1 MEPNTLFDD
10 NTTQEFNGTEVEE
23 NFTANEVEETKLI
36 EELGPR
42 IINLS
47 MTRIA
52 ALTAIGK
59 SNQEIANIYGVKTK
73 DIAQAKV
80 AFGMYKTRKSRDGAA
95 KVPSYITTLDFDME
109 M

>member
-1 MEPNTLFDD
+1 
-10 NTTQEFNGTEVEE
+10 
-23 NFTANEVEETKLI
+23 
-36 EELGPR
+36 
-42 IINLS
+42 

-95 KVPSYITTLDFDME
+95 KVPAYITTLDFDME